1 MTYEQIQLLL
11 AYLGYY
17 DSRRVDG
24 LWGPASITA
33 TERFQMDYGLMVDGI
48 AGASTQKALRG
59 AVADTMP
66 PINVQD
72 DFWAEIKHFSREE
85 FRCKCGGAY
94 CGGFPHEP
102 EGQLVRLADTVREHF
117 GEPVI
122 VTSGLRCETHN
133 RNVGGVWN
141 SRHLT
146 GRALDFR
153 VRGKDS
159 NAVLPY
165 VQSLPGVHYAYAI
178 DENHVHMDV

>member
-1 MTYEQIQLLL
+1 MTYEQAQLLL

-24 LWGPASITA
+24 LWGDLSRAA
-33 TERFQMDYGLMVDGI
+33 AERFQGDYGMTPDGI
-48 AGASTQKALRG
+48 PGPQTQLALRE
-59 AVADTMP
+59 AVAGTCSRVAP
-66 PINVQD
+66 EG
-72 DFWAEIKHFSREE
+72 FWAEIRHFSRVE

-102 EGQLVRLADTVREHF
+102 EEQLVRLADAVREHF
-117 GEPVI
+117 GAPVI

-153 VRGKDS
+153 VRSKAS
-159 NAVLPY
+159 NEVLPY